1 MLRLLALLAALPVF
15 AAEQHVFPPLRLI
28 GNLYYVGD
36 DDMASYLIVTPKGD
50 ILINTGF
57 IYSVPE
63 IQARMKIL
71 GFRYADLKILLVMH
85 AHSDHAAGMA
95 LIKKQTGAKMMA
107 IAEEVPLL
115 ESGGKTDF
123 LFGSS
128 GWFDPVK
135 VDRTFKDGDKI
146 ELGGTELTA
155 HLTPGHT
162 KGSISYSME
171 IVENNHPYH
180 VLLANLPN
188 INPGTEFLHNA
199 KYPQIAQDFAH
210 SFQVLRELP
219 CDVFLTAHAAQF
231 GLLHKWHP
239 GLPYSPETFVD
250 PESYQRAI
258 EHTEAS
264 FFRHIQEER
273 DEEQAN
279 RDRLHFKDVLP
290 Q

>member
-1 MLRLLALLAALPVF
+1 MISGKV
-15 AAEQHVFPPLRLI
+15 
-28 GNLYYVGD
+28 
-36 DDMASYLIVTPKGD
+36 S
-50 ILINTGF
+50 GF
-57 IYSVPE
+57 
-63 IQARMKIL
+63 
-71 GFRYADLKILLVMH
+71 G
-85 AHSDHAAGMA
+85 
-95 LIKKQTGAKMMA
+95 
-107 IAEEVPLL
+107 
-115 ESGGKTDF
+115 
-123 LFGSS
+123 
-128 GWFDPVK
+128 
-135 VDRTFKDGDKI
+135 
-146 ELGGTELTA
+146 
-155 HLTPGHT
+155 
-162 KGSISYSME
+162 
-171 IVENNHPYH
+171 
-180 VLLANLPN
+180 LANCQWLIANCFFSQHKRRMMLPQHAN
-188 INPGTEFLHNA
+188 QMFFCDVRIPLGRSDGRVSQEFLHNA

-264 FFRHIQEER
+264 FFRHVQEER